1 MQRSGGRERLPR
13 MIPATDIVTH
23 RFQLSVLAAILC
35 QSLQSVA
42 MPTIISAAEQ
52 EPPPRHSLIQRS
64 AVESAPL
71 PATTHGTVIQPLND
85 EPTHITTPIEPH
97 KPSVSISPAP
107 LPAPHH
113 RTLTKRPPIATVT
126 APATSSQIPPG
137 ESASSIAAGQLTQ
150 ATADTSKSG
159 IPTATAPITKATAVP
174 LAGVISSSSASVAPT
189 AAPPFAGAAGVHSAA
204 SAGSGSAPSSSG
216 SRSALNL
223 LKNSAITSLLQPST
237 PVVNTPPSL
246 PPPST
251 PPSNPPSTPPL
262 PSPSTGSLTL
272 RWAANGE
279 PDLAG
284 YKIYVGTASGTYSF
298 PGSAFLV
305 GQVTSYTITNLPKG
319 QTYFLAISAY
329 DRAGNESV
337 LSAEV
342 SSSLY

>member
-1 MQRSGGRERLPR
+1 

-35 QSLQSVA
+35 LSLQSVA

-52 EPPPRHSLIQRS
+52 EPPSRHSLIQRS
-64 AVESAPL
+64 AVESAAL
-71 PATTHGTVIQPLND
+71 PATTHGTILQPSGA
-85 EPTHITTPIEPH
+85 ETTHITSPIELL
-97 KPSVSISPAP
+97 KPSVSPAP
-107 LPAPHH
+107 IPSPHH
-113 RTLTKRPPIATVT
+113 RTLTKRPAIASPS
-126 APATSSQIPPG
+126 APAALSQTPPK

-150 ATADTSKSG
+150 ATADTSKSA

-189 AAPPFAGAAGVHSAA
+189 AAPPFAEAAGVHSAA
-204 SAGSGSAPSSSG
+204 SAGSGSAPSFSG
-216 SRSALNL
+216 SRSARNL

-251 PPSNPPSTPPL
+251 PPSNPPSTPPA

-284 YKIYVGTASGTYSF
+284 YKIYVGTASGMYSF
-298 PGSAFLV
+298 PGSAFVV
-305 GQVTSYTITNLPKG
+305 GKVTSYTITNLPMG